1 MIDERNDK
9 EMRIEL
15 YISRREYMLIKKIAA
30 DEGLTLLDYA
40 TNVLR
45 GWINN
50 QLKGEYRKMF
60 NKMNILECANLF
72 GDVKKDGKIN
82 FETSSV
88 EREKK
93 MIRDKYKGKIKES

>member
-15 YISRREYMLIKKIAA
+15 YISRREYMFLKKIAA
-30 DEGLTLLDYA
+30 GEGLTLLEYA
-40 TNVLR
+40 TNVIR
-45 GWINN
+45 GWINK
-50 QLKGEYRKMF
+50 QLRGEYQKLF
-60 NKMNILECANLF
+60 NSMNILEYANLF

-82 FETSSV
+82 SATSAV

-93 MIRDKYKGKIKES
+93 KIRDTYKDKIKES